1 MGYCECAEKSESGDD
16 AVLYEAMGA
25 TILQATPREETH
37 SSIKD
42 ISGLLRTIVKLL
54 ATSKIWIKFEI
65 KVQNQMR
72 INFNSYSKQTT
83 FK

>member
-42 ISGLLRTIVKLL
+42 ISRIFRTIVKLL
-54 ATSKIWIKFEI
+54 ATSKNMNQ
-65 KVQNQMR
+65 VSGQN
-72 INFNSYSKQTT
+72 SKPNED
-83 FK
+83 